1 MSLSESEATAVA
13 ASAPRKQRPY
23 LFYGQTTSLCE
34 ECLDTVP
41 AKIIFSDD
49 CVYYLKRCPEH
60 GAQKTLISVDI
71 PYFLRTK
78 EYLKPGDMPHKFQTA
93 INRGCPHDCG
103 LCPDHEQHSC
113 LAIFD
118 IIDECNLKCPVCYA
132 NSEPGRGNAKSM
144 EQIDAML
151 QTLLDSEMEPDL
163 VQLSGGEPTLH
174 PQFEEILSRLHASPV
189 RHVMVNTNGVRLAN
203 EIDFVARL
211 AEYRQGFEVYL
222 QFDSLE
228 AAALKRLRG
237 IDARS
242 VRQRALAHLEAHN
255 ISTTLVC
262 TIELGTNDHEIDA
275 IIKAAQSYRCVRGIT
290 FQPIQDAGRVEEFG
304 KKQRYTLS
312 HIRRAI
318 VDGDNPFGDA
328 DMVPLPCHPEN
339 ISIGYALRNHG
350 ETAAQ
355 DTLIPVSGA
364 ISKEML
370 LSGSENSI
378 TFEKNETLKAAFMR
392 AYSLDACTDAAEEK
406 LHELLCCLPRFEAPG
421 LDYGDVFR
429 VVIMSFMDAYD
440 FCISSVKRSCVHFV
454 TPEGKIY
461 PFDTYNLFYRD
472 QRVGLV
478 NAD

>member
-1 MSLSESEATAVA
+1 MNPLEAPTAA
-13 ASAPRKQRPY
+13 AKPRKQRPY

-34 ECLDTVP
+34 QCLVTVP
-41 AKIIFSDD
+41 AKIVFQDD

-60 GAQKTLISVDI
+60 GAQKTLVSVDI
-71 PYFLRTK
+71 PYYLRSK
-78 EYLKPGDMPHKFQTA
+78 EYLKPGDMPHRFQTQ
-93 INRGCPHDCG
+93 INKGCPHDCG

-118 IIDECNLKCPVCYA
+118 IIDECNLQCPVCYA
-132 NSEPGRGNAKSM
+132 ASGPGRGNAKSM
-144 EQIDAML
+144 VQIEAML
-151 QTLLDSEMEPDL
+151 QTLLDSEMTPDL

-174 PQFEEILSRLHASPV
+174 PQFETIVARLQNSPV
-189 RHVMVNTNGVRLAN
+189 QHLMVNTNGVRMAN

-211 AEYRQGFEVYL
+211 ARFRKGFEVYL

-262 TIELGTNDHEIDA
+262 TIEQGTNDHEIDA
-275 IIKAAQSYRCVRGIT
+275 IIEQAQRFRCVRGIT
-290 FQPIQDAGRVEEFG
+290 FQPIQDAGRVEAFG
-304 KKQRYTLS
+304 KKQRFTLS
-312 HIRRAI
+312 HIRRSI
-318 VDGDNPFGDA
+318 VSGNNAFTDA

-339 ISIGYALRNHG
+339 ISIGYALRQKG
-350 ETAAQ
+350 EA
-355 DTLIPVSGA
+355 DELDRLIPVSGA

-370 LSGSENSI
+370 LSGAENAI
-378 TFEKNETLKAAFMR
+378 TFEKNETLKAAFLQ
-392 AYSLDACTDAAEEK
+392 AYSLDACTDAAEQK

-421 LDYGDVFR
+421 LEYGDVFR

-454 TPEGKIY
+454 TAEGKIY

-472 QRVGLV
+472 RIEALSSIE
-478 NAD
+478 